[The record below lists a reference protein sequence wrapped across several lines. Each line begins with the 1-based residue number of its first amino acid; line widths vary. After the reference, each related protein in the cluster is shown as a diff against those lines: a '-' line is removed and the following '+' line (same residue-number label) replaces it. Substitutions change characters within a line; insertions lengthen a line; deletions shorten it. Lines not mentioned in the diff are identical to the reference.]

1 VRALA
6 IDRAVAAA
14 TGEPLST
21 IRRLGFGPAAPHAPD
36 PAEIAL
42 VLDCPFCGR
51 PVAYPGR
58 GRRGEP
64 AMAECGRCD
73 VYFDFA
79 VDEVYVADTT
89 AATGELTA

>member
-1 VRALA
+1 
-6 IDRAVAAA
+6 VAAA

-36 PAEIAL
+36 SSEIAL

-51 PVAYPGR
+51 PAAYPGR
-58 GRRGEP
+58 GRSGEP
-64 AMAECGRCD
+64 ALAECDRCD

-79 VDEVYVADTT
+79 DDEVYVAEPDAGSAVR
-89 AATGELTA
+89 AA

>member
-1 VRALA
+1 MTKLAL
-6 IDRAVAAA
+6 DRAVAAA
-14 TGEPLST
+14 TGETTST
-21 IRRLGFGPAAPHAPD
+21 IRRLGFGPAAPPEPD
-36 PAEIAL
+36 DVAL

-58 GRRGEP
+58 GRGGAP

-79 VDEVYVADTT
+79 DDEVYVAD
-89 AATGELTA
+89 ARVGELAA